1 MNEPPLHRESYD
13 TSSHNATPAW
23 DDITPEPT
31 SSHLGSPVAN
41 LLRGVRVKGGVR
53 RERLGDLES
62 GTVTWTF
69 TTAIAHILQVRVE
82 STRFSTR
89 DTEVDGYMTAN
100 WAGVVVNMLI
110 LGFFAL
116 AVIGIGLGV
125 YAAKV
130 LKRLEGTSQ
139 DKVSTES

>member
-1 MNEPPLHRESYD
+1 MN
-13 TSSHNATPAW
+13 
-23 DDITPEPT
+23 
-31 SSHLGSPVAN
+31 LGIP
-41 LLRGVRVKGGVR
+41 
-53 RERLGDLES
+53 
-62 GTVTWTF
+62 
-69 TTAIAHILQVRVE
+69 IAHTIQVRVE

>member
-1 MNEPPLHRESYD
+1 VN
-13 TSSHNATPAW
+13 
-23 DDITPEPT
+23 
-31 SSHLGSPVAN
+31 LGIVIA
-41 LLRGVRVKGGVR
+41 
-53 RERLGDLES
+53 
-62 GTVTWTF
+62 VT
-69 TTAIAHILQVRVE
+69 IQVRVE

-89 DTEVDGYMTAN
+89 DTEVDEYMTAN

-116 AVIGIGLGV
+116 AIIGIGMGI

-130 LKRLEGTSQ
+130 LKRLEGTSD